1 MNVYRLDPID
11 AASALWKYSEE
22 KNTVWTCAAS
32 TKEARDVVT
41 AHTGFAAVSEPG
53 AVSPWQDEK
62 VTSCVPEP
70 TMSYP
75 GPGEVIREDGST
87 VDF

>member
-11 AASALWKYSEE
+11 AASASWKYSEE
-22 KNTVWTCAAS
+22 KDTVWTSAA
-32 TKEARDVVT
+32 TPKEARDQAA
-41 AHTGFAAVSEPG
+41 AHTGFAAASEPG

-62 VTSCVPEP
+62 VTSCIEEP

-75 GPGEVIREDGST
+75 DPGEVIREDGSK
-87 VDF
+87 VDY